1 MGRKRRKR
9 REWGKSKRV
18 KRGGGA
24 KSVFECKVQDKCLT
38 EGDVA

>member
-1 MGRKRRKR
+1 MRRTRRKA
-9 REWGKSKRV
+9 REWGTSKRV

-24 KSVFECKVQDKCLT
+24 KSVFECKVQHKCLT